1 MADTDDVGVTA
12 SDAKPWYAAES
23 SGAKDAP
30 PDGLAVVAEALAFKE
45 TGNQLLKDGVY
56 TDAVSEYAKGIDVL
70 VAFEKAQ
77 KKADDALVKDSD
89 DDDDDAK
96 KDDAPD
102 LAAVELREVR
112 VSLHLNSAMAL
123 LKLERWEDAIGSAD
137 GALAVQP
144 ECVKALYRRGCAR
157 AKLLQIESAA
167 ADLKRCVELEP
178 GNRDAKRELA
188 KLTAGLREK
197 RAAEKKRF
205 GGALNSGKGLYGDK
219 EAEKEKK
226 KRDEQLASAKKRRRH
241 EDENKEREARGED
254 AISYADWEKAEKA
267 EEKKKEDAAK
277 KERDRVQKL
286 RDEMRRKERAERGD
300 DRVVVDDELD
310 LKSCKGYKTLP
321 NGRRTSYFTNV
332 PDATTADLLK
342 QEQAPKKIDSSD
354 ALERMNSDG
363 SAWNAAGTTFE
374 ERDMK
379 SWCDD
384 ALKKHLKTAAAN
396 VDGCALLV
404 TAVKNCKGEASI
416 VVSRGR
422 ARHVFEYAADLAFEA
437 SFPAEPLPGPGPV
450 TVKGTIHL
458 PEISSTVNDG
468 NYDST
473 VSRKPTSAKLSRP
486 RADALDAGIA
496 KLQDMANRAI
506 GDFVAEY
513 QAKKLK

>member
-1 MADTDDVGVTA
+1 MADTDDVGITA

-96 KDDAPD
+96 KDDEPD

-167 ADLKRCVELEP
+167 SDLKRC
-178 GNRDAKRELA
+178 
-188 KLTAGLREK
+188 
-197 RAAEKKRF
+197 KKRF
-205 GGALNSGKGLYGDK
+205 GGALNAGKGLYGDK

-354 ALERMNSDG
+354 ALER
-363 SAWNAAGTTFE
+363 
-374 ERDMK
+374 RDMK

-513 QAKKLK
+513 QAKK